1 MQQAVSVCHTLLQ
14 LLLGPEIGGVA
25 TLLLAAVLGPRVE
38 PGIAPDRKKGG
49 GGWGE
54 GVIVA

>member
-14 LLLGPEIGGVA
+14 LLLGPEVGGVA

-49 GGWGE
+49 GWG
-54 GVIVA
+54 GGGRG